1 MKKIMLLLY
10 TVSLLTVSCHKDEQD
25 SSDSSQTESPSTATM
40 ITNAVT
46 DYDGNKY
53 DAVKIGNQI
62 WMASN
67 LRTTHF
73 SNGDAI
79 PRGIN
84 DTDGSIIEPF
94 CYYPN
99 NSANNVSLYGYL
111 YNKPAVMHGESAS
124 NSNPSGVQGIC
135 PNGWHVPSDEEWTE
149 LKNTVSSK
157 AEFRCGNC
165 ESCIVKALSATTG
178 WANDNGQCNAGN
190 DQSTNNATG
199 FSARPAGFYKASDA
213 EYQDFGNK
221 ACFWSATN
229 YVGPSSGY
237 SHGIYYNSPMVNTY
251 PHNADDGLSVR
262 CVKD

>member
-1 MKKIMLLLY
+1 MKKIMLLFC
-10 TVSLLTVSCHKDEQD
+10 TVSLLTVACHKDEQD

-53 DAVKIGNQI
+53 DAVKIGNQV

-73 SNGDAI
+73 ANGDEI

-84 DTDGSIIEPF
+84 DTDGSIFEPF

-111 YNKPAVMHGESAS
+111 YNKPAVMHGTAAS
-124 NSNPSGVQGIC
+124 TSNPSGVQGIC

-149 LKNTVSSK
+149 LGNTVSSK

-165 ESCIVKALSATTG
+165 ESCIVKALAATTG
-178 WANDNGQCNAGN
+178 WNSSINTCAIGN
-190 DQSTNNATG
+190 MPTDNNATG
-199 FSARPAGFYKASDA
+199 FSALPSGYYYNNYDH
-213 EYQDFGNK
+213 FGIF
-221 ACFWSATN
+221 AFLWSATE
-229 YVGPSSGY
+229 GSS
-237 SHGIYYNSPMVNTY
+237 SSAYNHSLNSG
-251 PHNADDGLSVR
+251 NANVRQESGSKDAGCSVR